1 MESINKVENIKVF
14 QIASFLTMD
23 VQFIMI
29 SMSVVKKKLMTRGI
43 LDRFIEFYVI
53 FTEANHLVLIVSKS

>member
-23 VQFIMI
+23 VQFTMI
-29 SMSVVKKKLMTRGI
+29 SMSVVKKKLMTREI